1 MTTKKRPS
9 AIAARR
15 AAARD
20 EKAALKA
27 NRPKRARGS
36 AALDSFQNFGL
47 QLGIGTGNAL
57 SGSSYGFHPITRV
70 RTLLEWIY
78 RGTWIGGVAVNLRAE
93 DMTRAG
99 VQLNTTMPPED
110 GEKLLTSVQR
120 NGAWRGMRDTKKW
133 ASLYGGAI
141 GVVLIRGQD
150 VETPLRPE
158 TVGRGDF
165 VGMTVLD
172 RWMVDP
178 TISAGGLVEELGPN
192 LGKPK
197 FYNIRSDAAML
208 PGRKVHFSR
217 CLRLLGDEMP
227 YWQSVMENLWGTSI
241 YERIYDRLVAFDSAT
256 QGAAQSVYKSSI
268 RTYQIEKL
276 RELVTTG
283 GKAYEGLLR
292 YVNMMRTF
300 QGIEGITLID
310 AKDTFV
316 THTPNIQTGVAEAL
330 VQFGQQLCG
339 ALRYPAV
346 RLFGMSPAG
355 LNATGDSD
363 WRNYYDSVN
372 QDQETD
378 LRMFVDLILR
388 IAAASEGLKLP
399 EGFSFKFT
407 SLWQMTEQQKA
418 EVAER
423 KTGTIIAAKADGL
436 YGRGTALKELR
447 QQSSETGVHTN
458 ITDDDIEEA
467 EEEDEMNPPGL
478 QELAGASPGAGG
490 PAPGPGEGNPRDPR
504 LLPSGEPES
513 GLRESGAALRGLK
526 SFGGDAGGGWIDNR
540 FDVRCGAVADR
551 RGRGVYIHWA
561 MPRYS
566 DRVPKRDGAPLDI
579 WTALFHHEMDERD
592 AMYEEGMSYPTAHRK
607 RGTPAERAY
616 VEGQGAD
623 WKEYTAVVA
632 GELAKIEH
640 MPVRN
645 PPPDPH
651 VSPDAATCHGPGAKD
666 AALPLVD
673 VGGMPVL
680 IECRKGEERWP
691 GKVWP
696 ADYGYVRRT
705 ASAEGPDEATDCFV
719 GDSRDAAT
727 GYVINHY
734 GRDGTFEEHK
744 IFFCYP
750 DAQAAIRDYKA
761 AYQDCLAKRPEKLTA
776 FERPLSW
783 IRDWLARGDFARPMA
798 RAA

>member
-1 MTTKKRPS
+1 MSKKRPS
-9 AIAARR
+9 AVTARR

-20 EKAALKA
+20 EKAALRA
-27 NRPKRARGS
+27 SRPKRVRGVTS
-36 AALDSFQNFGL
+36 LDSFQNFGL
-47 QLGIGTGNAL
+47 QLGVGTGNAL
-57 SGSSYGFHPITRV
+57 SGSTYGFNPITRV
-70 RTLLEWIY
+70 RTLLEWIF
-78 RGTWIGGVAVNLRAE
+78 RGTWVGGVAVNLRAE

-99 VQLNTTMPPED
+99 IQLNTTMPPED
-110 GEKLLTSVQR
+110 GEKLLTSLQR
-120 NGAWRGMRDTKKW
+120 NGAWKGMRDTKKW

-141 GVVLIRGQD
+141 GVILIRGQD

-197 FYNIRSDAAML
+197 FYNIRTDAAML
-208 PGRKVHFSR
+208 PGRKVHYSR

-256 QGAAQSVYKSSI
+256 QGAAQSVYKSAI
-268 RTYQIEKL
+268 RTYQIDKL
-276 RELVTTG
+276 REIVTAG
-283 GKAYEGLLR
+283 GPAYQGLLR

-316 THTPNIQTGVAEAL
+316 VNTPSIQSGVSEAL
-330 VQFGQQLCG
+330 IQFGQQLCG

-378 LRMFVDLILR
+378 LRVFVDLVLR
-388 IAAASEGLKLP
+388 IAAMSEGLKLP
-399 EGFSFKFT
+399 DGFSFKFT
-407 SLWQMTEQQKA
+407 SLWQMTEIQKA

-423 KTGTIIAAKADGL
+423 KTGTVIAAKADGL

-458 ITDDDIEEA
+458 ITDEDIEEA
-467 EEEDEMNPPGL
+467 EEEDKMEPPGL
-478 QELAGASPGAGG
+478 RELAGASPGAGG
-490 PAPGPGEGNPRDPR
+490 PAPGAGREPGAEGLHPR
-504 LLPSGEPES
+504 LPAGDPKRGPRELGSGDS
-513 GLRESGAALRGLK
+513 DR
-526 SFGGDAGGGWIDNR
+526 GGWIDNR
-540 FDVRCGAVADR
+540 FDVRCGAVCDR
-551 RGRGVYIHWA
+551 RGRGIYVDWR

-566 DRVPKRDGAPLDI
+566 EKVLRKDGRPLDI

-592 AMYEEGMSYPTAHRK
+592 GMYEEGMSYPTAHRK

-616 VEGQGAD
+616 VESQGAD
-623 WKEYTAVVA
+623 WAKYSEVVA
-632 GELAKIEH
+632 GELSKIERET
-640 MPVRN
+640 VRN

-651 VSPDAATCHGPGAKD
+651 VSPDAAACHGAGAKD
-666 AALPLVD
+666 HAALPLVD

-680 IECRKGEERWP
+680 IECRRGEERWP
-691 GKVWP
+691 GKTWP

-719 GDSRDAAT
+719 GDCADAAT

-734 GRDGTFEEHK
+734 ERDGKFSEHK
-744 IFFCYP
+744 LFFQYP

-761 AYQDCLAKRPEKLTA
+761 AYPDSLARRPEKLTA
-776 FERPLSW
+776 FERPLPW